1 MLQTRTVEP
10 GTLGLLKSLMSMPE
24 LDHFYLVG
32 GTALALQLGHR
43 ISVDLDLFT
52 QQPIDKTGLLDTLQ
66 ASFEVLIETEGAN
79 MLITNINAIK
89 VDFVKM
95 SYPVLF
101 PPMVEEGIRMLEIR
115 DIAPMKLK
123 AVTQRGSK
131 KDFYD
136 IYYLLETL
144 SLAEML
150 DLFSQKFKQNEVFHV
165 IKSLSYFADAENY
178 PDPLVFDKTV
188 SWSKVKSTV
197 RKAVKSLT
205 TDP

>member
-10 GTLGLLKSLMSMPE
+10 GTLGLLKNLMSLPE
-24 LDHFYLVG
+24 LDHYYLVG

-43 ISVDLDLFT
+43 ISVDLDMFT

-66 ASFEVLIETEGAN
+66 SSFEVLIETEGAN
-79 MLITNINAIK
+79 MLITNINGIK

-101 PPMVEEGIRMLEIR
+101 PPIIEEGVRMLKVR

-123 AVTQRGSK
+123 PVTQRGSK

-136 IYYLLETL
+136 IYYLLESL

-150 DLFSQKFKQNEVFHV
+150 NLFSQKFKQNEVFHV
-165 IKSLSYFADAENY
+165 IKSLSYFEDAENY

-188 SWSKVKSTV
+188 SWSKVKSTI
-197 RKAVKSLT
+197 RNAVKLLT
-205 TDP
+205 TDQ

>member
-1 MLQTRTVEP
+1 
-10 GTLGLLKSLMSMPE
+10 MPE
-24 LDHFYLVG
+24 LEHFYLVG
-32 GTALALQLGHR
+32 GTALALQFGHR

-52 QQPIDKTGLLDTLQ
+52 QHPIDKIGLLDKLET
-66 ASFEVLIETEGAN
+66 SFEVLIETEGAN
-79 MLITNINAIK
+79 MLITNINTIK

-95 SYPVLF
+95 SYPILF
-101 PPMVEEGIRMLEIR
+101 PPIIDEGVRMLEIR

-150 DLFSQKFKQNEVFHV
+150 DLFSQKFKQYEVFHV
-165 IKSLSYFADAENY
+165 LKSLNYFEDAENY
-178 PDPLVFDKTV
+178 PDPIVFDKTV
-188 SWSKVKSTV
+188 SWNNVKTAI
-197 RKAVKSLT
+197 RTAVKSLT
-205 TDP
+205 LQG